1 MLFSMNLAMLK
12 MLSLFSHFGGRTLY
26 IGLDNKFLLFKFEFT
41 TKNNSYDNFGFI
53 LLWWKKFPLQFSLN
67 WLCFFHQIKE
77 NVNDKSLL
85 QFFLNI
91 FWCAPFG
98 YLYFQFFFNVI
109 ASKSLT
115 SIQDTAG
122 DSNPKPF
129 GSESSALT
137 TRPGF
142 SPQLYFCLTQ
152 LLTLP

>member
-1 MLFSMNLAMLK
+1 MLVNTFLNFSENGRYEMLRLCRAEERGPDSGK
-12 MLSLFSHFGGRTLY
+12 DAHHSVNPFRHKRLVVSILF
-26 IGLDNKFLLFKFEFT
+26 
-41 TKNNSYDNFGFI
+41 
-53 LLWWKKFPLQFSLN
+53 
-67 WLCFFHQIKE
+67 FF
-77 NVNDKSLL
+77 
-85 QFFLNI
+85 FFL
-91 FWCAPFG
+91 WCAPFG

-122 DSNPKPF
+122 DSNPQPF